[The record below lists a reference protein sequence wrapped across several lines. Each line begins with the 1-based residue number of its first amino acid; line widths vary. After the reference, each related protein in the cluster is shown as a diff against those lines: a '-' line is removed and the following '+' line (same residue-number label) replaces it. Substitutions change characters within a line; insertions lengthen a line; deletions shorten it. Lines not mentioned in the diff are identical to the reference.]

1 MGLSTQFE
9 ESSMVDI
16 ERTRPESFQ
25 AGYLPVSEPTA
36 AGDPAL
42 RPAISQ

>member
-25 AGYLPVSEPTA
+25 AGYLPVAEPTA
-36 AGDPAL
+36 AGEPAL